1 MAVMPRSCFVSSWRI
16 SHLGMKPVSGGKP
29 PNDRRIKGIRDEM
42 IGVLAHEI
50 VKVPIVVVLFIMKA
64 RKVEDVMII

>member
-1 MAVMPRSCFVSSWRI
+1 
-16 SHLGMKPVSGGKP
+16 MKPVSGGKP
-29 PNDRRIKGIRDEM
+29 PNDRRIRGIRDEM

-64 RKVEDVMII
+64 RKVEEVMMI